1 MFLRD
6 YNSARSASS
15 VSGGRMSDTTSHS
28 RTAIL
33 YMQMSEFWSGDIGL
47 TLVSISLGILIFVIF
62 PLRQAGLAGRFF
74 IDFVMVTL
82 MVSGALVMNQRRSVA
97 ALTVAIVVIGAAALW
112 ASRFFPSPALRQF
125 SSVLSVVTELLY
137 VRIVLLVM
145 FRKGPVS
152 WSRIQGGIC
161 AYLLVGMAWA
171 SAFDLVEQ
179 IYPGAFHFVSE
190 PTSADQ
196 LTSKLIYFSFATL
209 TTVGFGD
216 VLPVHPF
223 ARSLAI
229 AEAVIG
235 QLFPAILIGALVAM
249 AMQARP
255 KS

>member
-1 MFLRD
+1 MTE
-6 YNSARSASS
+6 S
-15 VSGGRMSDTTSHS
+15 THPS

-33 YMQMSEFWSGDIGL
+33 QMQMSEFWSGDIGL
-47 TLVSISLGILIFVIF
+47 TLVSLSLGILIFVIF

-74 IDFVMVTL
+74 IDLVMVTL
-82 MVSGALVMNQRRSVA
+82 MVSGALVMNQSRVV
-97 ALTVAIVVIGAAALW
+97 TVITIVIVFIGAAVLW
-112 ASRFFPSPALRQF
+112 ASRFFPSPFLQQS
-125 SSVLSVVTELLY
+125 SSVLNVTTELLY

-145 FRKGPVS
+145 FRHGPVT

-161 AYLLVGMAWA
+161 AYLLLGMAWA

-179 IYPGAFHFVSE
+179 VHPGAFHFVSE
-190 PTSADQ
+190 PASLDQ
-196 LTSKLIYFSFATL
+196 LSSKLIYFSFATL

-229 AEAVIG
+229 AEAIVG

-255 KS
+255 KT